1 MRQDSAKMRIVR
13 MHALCYEK
21 SNRQEEAVDK
31 RIHIYHMRNTFRVL
45 VAQKGGWD
53 SFPIGEPR

>member
-1 MRQDSAKMRIVR
+1 MRIVR

-31 RIHIYHMRNTFRVL
+31 RIHTYHMRNTFRVL